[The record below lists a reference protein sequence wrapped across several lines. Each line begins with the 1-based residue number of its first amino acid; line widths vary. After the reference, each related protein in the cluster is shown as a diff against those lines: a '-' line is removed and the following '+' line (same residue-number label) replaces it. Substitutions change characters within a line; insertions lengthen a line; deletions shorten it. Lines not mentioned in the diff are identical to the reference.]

1 MRNDNYKSF
10 IPTRMPNGLPYE
22 FKFHYLLDFA
32 DYADYADY
40 GGKIKNIKEC
50 FNKILEDNK
59 SDIKALAEL
68 YVVLNVRMWFH
79 FENGNERFAR
89 HYDEFFHKVK
99 RYVYS
104 KKANFSQEDLDYF
117 FDFTD

>member
-22 FKFHYLLDFA
+22 FKFHHLLDF
-32 DYADYADY
+32 ADY

-50 FNKILEDNK
+50 FNNILEDNK
-59 SDIKALAEL
+59 FDIEALAEL
-68 YVVLNVRMWFH
+68 YVALNVRIWFH
-79 FENGNERFAR
+79 HENGNERFAR
-89 HYDEFFHKVK
+89 LYNEFFFKVK

>member
-1 MRNDNYKSF
+1 MRNDFKSF

-22 FKFHYLLDFA
+22 FKFHHLLDF
-32 DYADYADY
+32 ADY

-50 FNKILEDNK
+50 FNNILEDHK
-59 SDIKALAEL
+59 HDIRALSEL
-68 YVVLNVRMWFH
+68 YVALYVRSWFH
-79 FENGNERFAR
+79 YHENGNERFASL
-89 HYDEFFHKVK
+89 YNEFFVKVK

-104 KKANFSQEDLDYF
+104 KKANFSREDLDYF

>member
-10 IPTRMPNGLPYE
+10 IPTRMPNGMPYE
-22 FKFHYLLDFA
+22 FKFHHLFDEQD
-32 DYADYADY
+32 DY
-40 GGKIKNIKEC
+40 GKIKYIKEC
-50 FNKILEDNK
+50 FNKILE
-59 SDIKALAEL
+59 
-68 YVVLNVRMWFH
+68 
-79 FENGNERFAR
+79 EN
-89 HYDEFFHKVK
+89 VK

>member
-22 FKFHYLLDFA
+22 FKFHHLFDFQ
-32 DYADYADY
+32 DYY
-40 GGKIKNIKEC
+40 GKIKYIKEC

-68 YVVLNVRMWFH
+68 YVALNVRIWFH
-79 FENGNERFAR
+79 YENGNERFAR
-89 HYDEFFHKVK
+89 LYNEFFFKVK